1 MKGDATATH
10 DVMGRAEESLM
21 EKLCNLPVIN

>member
-10 DVMGRAEESLM
+10 DVMEREEESLM